1 MNNVKERRHVLL
13 RTRRNKKYAKSILG
27 IVFICIFLFPLYWM
41 INVSLQPG
49 HIAVNT
55 PIFPLHIGLRGYKV
69 AWHDQKTH
77 LLNSLIYALCEVALC
92 LVLATPAAYA
102 LAKLRI
108 RGVTTILLA
117 ILITQMIPGVVI
129 ANALYNFYVK
139 IHLLNTIPGIVL
151 AGSTLGVPFS
161 ILLMTSYMRNLQ
173 KEIIE
178 AAAIDGANS
187 FQIFFKII
195 VPMSKNVIITA
206 AVFTFLF
213 GWGDFIYSVALISK
227 QTLTPITVSLYM
239 YVSSNQGA
247 DYAPIMATAV
257 LSSIP
262 AILLLIFAQKY
273 VRTGVTTGAVK

>member
-1 MNNVKERRHVLL
+1 VNKTEGSVKHNKIRRRKLIKTLVGL
-13 RTRRNKKYAKSILG
+13 T
-27 IVFICIFLFPLYWM
+27 FICIFLFPLYWM
-41 INVSLQPG
+41 INVSVQPG

-55 PIFPLHIGLRGYKV
+55 PIFPLHVSGRGYKM
-69 AWHDQKTH
+69 AWNDQKIH
-77 LLNSLIYALCEVALC
+77 LFNSLIYAIGEV
-92 LVLATPAAYA
+92 LVGLTLATPAAYA
-102 LAKLRI
+102 LAKLKI
-108 RGVTTILLA
+108 RGVKYILLG

-139 IHLLNTIPGIVL
+139 IHLLNTIPGIIL

-161 ILLMTSYMRNLQ
+161 ILLMTSYMQNLQ

-187 FQIFFKII
+187 FQTFFRIV
-195 VPMSKNVIITA
+195 VPMSKNVIITS

-227 QTLTPITVSLYM
+227 AKLTPITVSLYM

-247 DYAPIMATAV
+247 DYSPIMATAV

-262 AILLLIFAQKY
+262 AVLLLIFAQKY

>member
-1 MNNVKERRHVLL
+1 MTDKQNTSSKNVGV
-13 RTRRNKKYAKSILG
+13 KY
-27 IVFICIFLFPLYWM
+27 
-41 INVSLQPG
+41 
-49 HIAVNT
+49 
-55 PIFPLHIGLRGYKV
+55 
-69 AWHDQKTH
+69 
-77 LLNSLIYALCEVALC
+77 
-92 LVLATPAAYA
+92 
-102 LAKLRI
+102 
-108 RGVTTILLA
+108 ILLG

-139 IHLLNTIPGIVL
+139 IHLLNTIPGIIL

-161 ILLMTSYMRNLQ
+161 ILLMTSYMQNLQ

-187 FQIFFKII
+187 FQTFFRIV
-195 VPMSKNVIITA
+195 VPMSKNVIITS

-227 QTLTPITVSLYM
+227 AKLTPITVSLYM

-247 DYAPIMATAV
+247 DYSPIMATAV

-262 AILLLIFAQKY
+262 AVLLLIFAQKY